1 MPFKNESSRT
11 CGEIPILDMS
21 PLVDGS
27 NIQELAKKLRS
38 ACKDIG
44 FFYAVN
50 HGVSNTVITNA
61 FEASRRF
68 FDQPLEW
75 RMQVHKD
82 RFHRGYLPLGTTKYP
97 GKPADLKDSFDIGV
111 GKSTPILSL
120 IHI

>member
-1 MPFKNESSRT
+1 MPCKNGSSRT

-27 NIQELAKKLRS
+27 NIQELAKELRS

-61 FEASRRF
+61 FEASHRF
-68 FDQPLEW
+68 FDQPLENIL
-75 RMQVHKD
+75 H
-82 RFHRGYLPLGTTKYP
+82 LGEVDNPYP
-97 GKPADLKDSFDIGV
+97 QLLEHCFV
-111 GKSTPILSL
+111 L
-120 IHI
+120 

>member
-1 MPFKNESSRT
+1 MPFKNGSSRT

-27 NIQELAKKLRS
+27 NIQELAKELRS

-82 RFHRGYLPLGTTKYP
+82 RFHR
-97 GKPADLKDSFDIGV
+97 
-111 GKSTPILSL
+111 
-120 IHI
+120 